1 MMLDAILS
9 GVRLFAFGPGQS
21 SGRSARLHKALVE
34 RKLATEASSEFW
46 PTIDP
51 SVFALDVTV
60 WEGVSIDRAER
71 VLNGEIEKI
80 QRTPPS
86 KHELERAIAQI
97 KAQYAYT
104 LDGVARQGFVIGIF
118 EMITSFETMARLVE
132 KLERI
137 SPARVSE
144 IAAKYLTAQN
154 RTVCRCIGVRNDHGS

>member
-1 MMLDAILS
+1 M
-9 GVRLFAFGPGQS
+9 FG
-21 SGRSARLHKALVE
+21 
-34 RKLATEASSEFW
+34 
-46 PTIDP
+46 
-51 SVFALDVTV
+51 LDVTV

-71 VLNGEIEKI
+71 VLMEEIEKI
-80 QRTPPS
+80 QKTPPG

-132 KLERI
+132 KSERI
-137 SPARVSE
+137 SPAKVTD

-154 RTVCRCIGVRNDHGS
+154 SMVCRCIGLRNNHGS